1 MGVDIGFYIQ
11 YKDREEG
18 WKNAFLYKDDK
29 YENVVGI
36 WRCGWDNYDYVKYN
50 FYLDVAEEDAVKLFN
65 TVGWRDEN
73 NENEEIAP
81 YHAISLSKLNYLAN
95 RPCVTSEENPE
106 NGVYEKAFF
115 NELVTEI
122 QNYLDFADYE
132 HLDMDDIR
140 IIAFASY

>member
-18 WKNAFLYKDDK
+18 WKNVLLYKDNK

-36 WRCGWDNYDYVKYN
+36 WRRGWDTYDYVKYN
-50 FYLDVAEEDAVKLFN
+50 FYLDIAKEDAVKLFKA
-65 TVGWRDEN
+65 VGWGDED
-73 NENEEIAP
+73 EEIAP

-95 RPCVTSEENPE
+95 KPCTTSEENLE
-106 NGVYEKAFF
+106 DNTYEKAFF
-115 NELVTEI
+115 NELVTDI
-122 QNYLDFADYE
+122 QNYLDFADYGYS
-132 HLDMDDIR
+132 DMDDIR

>member
-18 WKNAFLYKDDK
+18 WKNVLLYKDDK
-29 YENVVGI
+29 YENIVGI
-36 WRCGWDNYDYVKYN
+36 WRRGWDSYDYITDN
-50 FYLDVAEEDAVKLFN
+50 FHLDITEEDAIKLFN
-65 TVGWRDEN
+65 AVGWRDEN
-73 NENEEIAP
+73 AEDEDIAP

-95 RPCVTSEENPE
+95 KPYAKEYPDEKF
-106 NGVYEKAFF
+106 YEKAFF

>member
-1 MGVDIGFYIQ
+1 MGMDIGFYIQ

-18 WKNAFLYKDDK
+18 WKNVLLYKDNK

-36 WRCGWDNYDYVKYN
+36 WRRGWDNYDYVKYN
-50 FYLDVAEEDAVKLFN
+50 FYLDIAKEDAVKLFN
-65 TVGWRDEN
+65 AVGWGDEN
-73 NENEEIAP
+73 DEDEEIAP

-95 RPCVTSEENPE
+95 RPYVPSEEDLE
-106 NGVYEKAFF
+106 DDTHEKAFF
-115 NELVTEI
+115 NELVTDV
-122 QNYLDFADYE
+122 QKYLDFADYS

>member
-36 WRCGWDNYDYVKYN
+36 WRCSWEAYDYIKYN
-50 FYLDVAEEDAVKLFN
+50 FYLDIAKEDAVKLFKI
-65 TVGWRDEN
+65 VGWRDEN
-73 NENEEIAP
+73 DEDEEIAP
-81 YHAISLSKLNYLAN
+81 YYAISLSKLNYLAKK
-95 RPCVTSEENPE
+95 PYVTSEEDLEDKVN
-106 NGVYEKAFF
+106 EKAFF

-122 QNYLDFADYE
+122 QNYLDFADYG
-132 HLDMDDIR
+132 HLDMDNIR
-140 IIAFASY
+140 IIAFVSY